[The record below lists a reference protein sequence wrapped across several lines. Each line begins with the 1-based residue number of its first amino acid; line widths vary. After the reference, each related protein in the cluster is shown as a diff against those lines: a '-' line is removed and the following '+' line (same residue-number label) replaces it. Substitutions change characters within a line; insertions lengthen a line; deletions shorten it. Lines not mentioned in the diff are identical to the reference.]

1 MRFGRLRPFVTAAA
15 LALLVPAAASAQQP
29 NRSQRVP
36 LTQQERQ
43 ELERRVR
50 QQFDQRMRDEMGLS
64 SAEQQR
70 FMALVEDFRDQRLE
84 LSLEMRQLQVRLR
97 REGRREDLTDEEA
110 QALLDQAAGLRD
122 REARLFREEQ
132 EALLTILGPA
142 QLVKLYQW
150 REAVT
155 QRLRRLQG
163 ADPGRNDGQG
173 HPDPLGWP

>member
-1 MRFGRLRPFVTAAA
+1 M
-15 LALLVPAAASAQQP
+15 LVPAAGVAQQP
-29 NRSQRVP
+29 NRSQRAP
-36 LTQQERQ
+36 LTQQERHQ
-43 ELERRVR
+43 LERRVR

-64 SAEQQR
+64 SEEQLR
-70 FMALVEDFRDQRLE
+70 FMALVQDFRDQRLE

-110 QALLDQAAGLRD
+110 RALLDQAAELRD

-132 EALLTILGPA
+132 EALLSILGPA

-150 REAVT
+150 REALT

-163 ADPGRNDGQG
+163 ANPGENDLAGNPG
-173 HPDPLGWP
+173 PMSWP

>member
-1 MRFGRLRPFVTAAA
+1 MRFRSLRRLATVAAMAA
-15 LALLVPAAASAQQP
+15 LIPAAVAAQQP

-64 SAEQQR
+64 SEDQQR
-70 FMALVEDFRDQRLE
+70 FMGLVQDFRDQRLE
-84 LSLEMRQLQVRLR
+84 LSLELRQLQVRLR
-97 REGRREDLTDEEA
+97 REGRREDLTDDEA
-110 QALLDQAAGLRD
+110 LALLDQAAALRD

-132 EALLTILGPA
+132 EALLSILGPA

-150 REAVT
+150 REALT

-163 ADPGRNDGQG
+163 ANPGGNDMAGNPG
-173 HPDPLGWP
+173 PLSWP

>member
-1 MRFGRLRPFVTAAA
+1 MRFGTLHRLVTAAA
-15 LALLVPAAASAQQP
+15 LVMLVPAAVSAQQT
-29 NRSQRVP
+29 NRSQRAP

-50 QQFDQRMRDEMGLS
+50 QQFDQRMRDEIGLS
-64 SAEQQR
+64 SDEQQR
-70 FMALVEDFRDQRLE
+70 FMALVQDFRDQRLE

-97 REGRREDLTDEEA
+97 RESRREDLTDQEA
-110 QALLDQAAGLRD
+110 QALLDRAAELRD

-132 EALLTILGPA
+132 EGLLSILRPT

-150 REAVT
+150 REALT

-163 ADPGRNDGQG
+163 AGPGGNDAQG
-173 HPDPLGWP
+173 YPDPLGWP